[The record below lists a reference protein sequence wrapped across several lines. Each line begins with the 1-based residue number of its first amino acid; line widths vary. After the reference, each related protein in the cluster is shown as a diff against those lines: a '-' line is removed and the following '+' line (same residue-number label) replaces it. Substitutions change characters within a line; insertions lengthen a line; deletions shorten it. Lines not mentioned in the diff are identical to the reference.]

1 MADRRAPSAT
11 ASLWG
16 AVALVAVVAI
26 GSTALVAAAYQH
38 ATPDAPNGA
47 PAPVPTFTLGV
58 QTPTPTPTPE
68 PVAATPRETE
78 RFLSVSAD
86 GGVWWRGVAGA
97 CGGQAPLVERSVDG
111 GATWTDVTPLYI
123 GASQIAALDA
133 SDQTEAILIAGVGP
147 ECEPQA
153 LRTFTQGQFWES
165 YPDVLA
171 ASRYIPPTDADVV
184 ATPIGPLAAPCA
196 DARGL
201 RANGD
206 VVALVCG
213 GTAFVSR
220 AGAEWVAL
228 PAPDAAAVATDGVDV
243 LVAHRSDACPGLTL
257 TGFAAGSPDAPAE
270 QTCADG
276 DPAQPT
282 AIALIASGTPVW
294 SGEALTSA
302 PVIE

>member
-1 MADRRAPSAT
+1 MT
-11 ASLWG
+11 V
-16 AVALVAVVAI
+16 VALGA
-26 GSTALVAAAYQH
+26 GTLAAAAFQH
-38 ATPDAPNGA
+38 AAPEAPNGA

-58 QTPTPTPTPE
+58 RTPTPTPTPE
-68 PVAATPRETE
+68 PVAALPRESE

-86 GGVWWRGVAGA
+86 GAVWWRGVAGA
-97 CGGQAPLVERSVDG
+97 CGGAAPLVERSVDG
-111 GATWTDVTPLYI
+111 GASWTDVTPLYT
-123 GASQIAALDA
+123 GAAQIAALDA
-133 SDQTEAILIAGVGP
+133 SDQTEAILVAGVGP
-147 ECEPQA
+147 ACEPQA

-171 ASRYIPPTDADVV
+171 ASRFVPPTDDDIVT
-184 ATPIGPLAAPCA
+184 TPIDPLAAPCA

-206 VVALVCG
+206 LVTLVCN
-213 GTAFVSR
+213 GTAYVSG

-257 TGFAAGSPDAPAE
+257 TGFAAGAPDAPAE
-270 QTCADG
+270 PTCADG

-282 AIALIASGTPVW
+282 ALALTAAGAVVW
-294 SGEALTSA
+294 SGEIIGPA
-302 PVIE
+302 IE